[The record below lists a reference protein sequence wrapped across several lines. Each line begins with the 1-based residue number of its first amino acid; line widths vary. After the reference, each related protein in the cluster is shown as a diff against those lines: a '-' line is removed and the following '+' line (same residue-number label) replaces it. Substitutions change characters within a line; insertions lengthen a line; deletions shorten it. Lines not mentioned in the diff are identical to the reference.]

1 MMEQLLQHLR
11 NLSFT
16 EMEAKIMVELAGKGP
31 SSGYEVAKGLG
42 VSRSNVYAALQRLS
56 QHGFLRRSAG
66 EPVRYSMLKPE
77 ELTQM
82 ISGQVKES
90 LSFIEMRMPRVEPD
104 QQPFYSVEGDRNVM
118 ETLTRELERAEHE
131 IVVDV
136 WREEASLVRHGL
148 EEAEQRGVKLL
159 WSCLGADEAV
169 SRLLPWPSLGQEERG
184 ARPGRRF
191 SFVIDR
197 RWCMLGMRGE
207 DCTTQGLV
215 TEHPVMVELLLHH
228 FTQEMVLFELEQDIG
243 EELTERYGPR
253 YERIYR
259 KYVGPDSAQAEE
271 QKEHTQQ
278 KDA

>member
-1 MMEQLLQHLR
+1 MEQLLQHLR
-11 NLSFT
+11 NLGFT
-16 EMEAKIMVELAGKGP
+16 EMEAKIMVELAGRGP

-90 LSFIEMRMPRVEPD
+90 LSFIETTMPRVEQD

-136 WREEASLVRHGL
+136 WREEASLVRNGL

-159 WSCLGADEAV
+159 WSCLGTDEAV
-169 SRLLPWPSLGQEERG
+169 TRLVPWPSLGQEEG
-184 ARPGRRF
+184 APRPGRRF

-243 EELTERYGPR
+243 TELAERYGPR

-259 KYVGPDSAQAEE
+259 KYVGPDGAEPVKE
-271 QKEHTQQ
+271 QEQDEQQ

>member
-1 MMEQLLQHLR
+1 MEQLLQHLR

-16 EMEAKIMVELAGKGP
+16 EMEAKIMVELAAKGP

-42 VSRSNVYAALQRLS
+42 VSRSNVYAALQRLA

-90 LSFIEMRMPRVEPD
+90 LAFIETRMPRVETD
-104 QQPFYSVEGDRNVM
+104 QPPFYSIEGDRNVLEM
-118 ETLTRELERAEHE
+118 LSREMERAEHE

-136 WREEASLVRHGL
+136 WREEAALVRKGL
-148 EEAEQRGVKLL
+148 EEAEGRGVKLL
-159 WSCLGADEAV
+159 WSCIGEDAAMN
-169 SRLLPWPSLGQEERG
+169 RLVPWPSHDREGDSQHT
-184 ARPGRRF
+184 GRRF
-191 SFVIDR
+191 SIVIDR
-197 RWCMLGMRGE
+197 RWCILGVRG
-207 DCTTQGLV
+207 DNCTTQGLV
-215 TEHPVMVELLLHH
+215 TEHPVMVELLLDH
-228 FTQEMVLFELEQDIG
+228 FTQEMVLYELEQDIG

-253 YERIYR
+253 YERIYS
-259 KYVGPDSAQAEE
+259 KYVGPDEE
-271 QKEHTQQ
+271 REPAAA

>member
-11 NLSFT
+11 NLGFT
-16 EMEAKIMVELAGKGP
+16 EMEAKIMVELAGRGP

-90 LSFIEMRMPRVEPD
+90 LSFIETRMPRVETE

-136 WREEASLVRHGL
+136 WREEASLVRQGL
-148 EEAEQRGVKLL
+148 EDAERRGVKLL
-159 WSCLGADEAV
+159 WSCLGTDAAV
-169 SRLLPWPSLGQEERG
+169 SRLLPWPSLGQEPAG
-184 ARPGRRF
+184 IDMGRRF

-207 DCTTQGLV
+207 DCATQGLV

-243 EELTERYGPR
+243 EELAERYGPR
-253 YERIYR
+253 YEQIYR
-259 KYVGPDSAQAEE
+259 KYVGPEAQAQEDDHMSVRE
-271 QKEHTQQ
+271 

>member
-1 MMEQLLQHLR
+1 MEQLLQHLR

-42 VSRSNVYAALQRLS
+42 VSRSNVYAALQRLT

-90 LSFIEMRMPRVEPD
+90 LAFIETRMPQVETD
-104 QQPFYSVEGDRNVM
+104 QQPFYSAQGDRNVLDM
-118 ETLTRELERAEHE
+118 LFREMDRAENE
-131 IVVDV
+131 IIVDV
-136 WREEASLVRHGL
+136 WREEASLIRKGL
-148 EEAEQRGVKLL
+148 EKAEGRGVKLL
-159 WSCLGADEAV
+159 WSCVGEDAAV
-169 SRLLPWPSLGQEERG
+169 SRLFPWASLEREEG
-184 ARPGRRF
+184 SSQTGRRF

-207 DCTTQGLV
+207 DCMTQGLV
-215 TEHPVMVELLLHH
+215 TEHPVMVELLLQH
-228 FTQEMVLFELEQDIG
+228 FTQEMVLYELEQDIG
-243 EELTERYGPR
+243 EELSERYGPR
-253 YERIYR
+253 YEQIYR
-259 KYVGPDSAQAEE
+259 KYVGPENMPEE
-271 QKEHTQQ
+271 QEGLAQQ

>member
-1 MMEQLLQHLR
+1 MEQLLQHLR
-11 NLSFT
+11 NLGFT

-42 VSRSNVYAALQRLS
+42 VSRSNVYAALQRLA
-56 QHGFLRRSAG
+56 QHGFVRRSAG

-90 LSFIEMRMPRVEPD
+90 LSFIETTMPRVEAD
-104 QQPFYSVEGDRNVM
+104 QQPFYSVEGDRNVL

-148 EEAEQRGVKLL
+148 EDAENRGVKLL
-159 WSCLGADEAV
+159 WSCMGTDAGV
-169 SRLLPWPSLGQEERG
+169 SRLLPWPSLEQEKDG
-184 ARPGRRF
+184 VKPGRRF

-207 DCTTQGLV
+207 DSTTQGLV

-259 KYVGPDSAQAEE
+259 KYVGTESPQSSEE
-271 QKEHTQQ
+271 QMEHIQE